1 MVHTPIKPAEKK
13 VSKLEG
19 IKERSQFLREPVATE
34 LKEDTT
40 HFTEAGI
47 QILKFHGS
55 YQQYNR
61 DEVVRGEEKPYS
73 MMLRLRNPGGY
84 ISPELYLTL
93 DDIADKYGNHTL
105 RATTRQAFQMH
116 GIRKH
121 NLREV
126 IGTIVRGMGST
137 LAACGDINRNVMAPA
152 APFEKGAYPA
162 ARQLAND
169 IAVGVI
175 GDARQVHTAK

>member
-1 MVHTPIKPAEKK
+1 MVQTPIRTAEKK

-47 QILKFHGS
+47 HILKFHGS

-61 DEVVRGEEKPYS
+61 DEVVRGQEKPYS

-84 ISPELYLTL
+84 IPPELYLTL
-93 DDIADKYGNHTL
+93 DNLSNKYGNGTI
-105 RATTRQAFQMH
+105 RATTRQAFQLH
-116 GIRKH
+116 GI
-121 NLREV
+121 L
-126 IGTIVRGMGST
+126 
-137 LAACGDINRNVMAPA
+137 
-152 APFEKGAYPA
+152 
-162 ARQLAND
+162 
-169 IAVGVI
+169 
-175 GDARQVHTAK
+175 